1 MVDMNMRKLYNILYA
16 ALVALVL
23 ASCQNNDESLNAVN
37 QRGTIEFTVG
47 FNAMRSHFG
56 DKSGS
61 AYPSFWDGN
70 EKLRLAIESSDYP
83 TYRPS
88 GTYAMEKVDAEGK
101 SATFTATIDQ
111 YEITAFRSGEEF
123 KTAWLKATGQ
133 IKEVE

>member
-1 MVDMNMRKLYNILYA
+1 MRKLYNILYA

-23 ASCQNNDESLNAVN
+23 ASCQNNDECLNAIN
-37 QRGTIEFTVG
+37 QRGAIEFTVG

-70 EKLRLAIESSDYP
+70 ERLRLAIESPDYP

-88 GTYAMEKVDAEGK
+88 
-101 SATFTATIDQ
+101 
-111 YEITAFRSGEEF
+111 
-123 KTAWLKATGQ
+123 
-133 IKEVE
+133 